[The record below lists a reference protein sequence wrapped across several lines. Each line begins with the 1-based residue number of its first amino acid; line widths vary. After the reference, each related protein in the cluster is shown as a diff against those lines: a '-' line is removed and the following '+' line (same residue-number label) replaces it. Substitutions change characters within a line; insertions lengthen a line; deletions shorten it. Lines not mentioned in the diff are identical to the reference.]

1 MKQFFYL
8 VAAVVLFSSCKEGF
22 KKTKGSNYEMK
33 LVGGGTGVKVQ
44 PGQFMQ
50 VEFKNWIET
59 GTGDSVLQDTRTTL
73 AQMVPVDS
81 SQKEVFGIYKQLR
94 KGDSAV
100 VRIIVDTMFKKM
112 GREIPPFFRK
122 GKYLYTS
129 IKVLNVFLTEKEAMD
144 ADKQALQLAKPRI
157 YKTQLDQIE
166 KDLATK
172 KADIDRDTRIIEDY
186 LAKNNIKANR
196 TTWGSY
202 IAFQN
207 EGTGEKINP
216 GSIVSV
222 NYTGRTLDSGI
233 VFDSNTDPKF
243 GKVGNPYPVTMSQ
256 LGSVIT
262 GWTDVLMQM
271 KNGAKATVY
280 IPSSLGYGT
289 QGNGPIIKPGT
300 NLVFDIEIKSVIS
313 EEQYAAQQEAEQKL
327 MQAQQQRYMDS
338 LQNAAKQDSLNKKK

>member
-1 MKQFFYL
+1 M
-8 VAAVVLFSSCKEGF
+8 
-22 KKTKGSNYEMK
+22 
-33 LVGGGTGVKVQ
+33 
-44 PGQFMQ
+44 
-50 VEFKNWIET
+50 
-59 GTGDSVLQDTRTTL
+59 
-73 AQMVPVDS
+73 
-81 SQKEVFGIYKQLR
+81 
-94 KGDSAV
+94 
-100 VRIIVDTMFKKM
+100 
-112 GREIPPFFRK
+112 PPFFRK

-129 IKVLNVFLTEKEAMD
+129 IKVLNIFLTEKEAMD
-144 ADKQALQLAKPRI
+144 ADKKAAQLAKPKI
-157 YKTQLDQIE
+157 YKTQLDLIE
-166 KDLATK
+166 KDLASK
-172 KADIDRDTRIIEDY
+172 KADIDRDTRIIEEY

-202 IAFQN
+202 ITFQN

-243 GKVGNPYPVTMSQ
+243 GKVGQPYDVSMGQ
-256 LGSVIT
+256 LGSVIV

-300 NLVFDIEIKSVIS
+300 NLIFEMEIKNVIS
-313 EEQYAAQQEAEQKL
+313 EEQYAARQEAERKAFQE
-327 MQAQQQRYMDS
+327 QQQRYMDS
-338 LQNAAKQDSLNKKK
+338 MQNAAKLDSLKKEEVI